1 MDLERHSTPIDELQ
15 QDGQLEQRNTT
26 RPVHDQPKS
35 YKTRITIRIML
46 RVLSFI
52 TCIVLVGLLG
62 DVLRLRK
69 EWIENDTYSGY
80 WLSYSDGEV
89 ADLVYV
95 RAPGRQDIFKNSNR
109 CLHKHCLRCVGTSS
123 I

>member
-15 QDGQLEQRNTT
+15 QDGQHEQRNTT

-35 YKTRITIRIML
+35 YKKRITIRIML

-52 TCIVLVGLLG
+52 TCMVLVGLLG

-69 EWIENDTYSGY
+69 ENTYFRY
-80 WLSYSDGEV
+80 WYSNSAGEV

-95 RAPGRQDIFKNSNR
+95 SAPGR
-109 CLHKHCLRCVGTSS
+109 
-123 I
+123 